1 MGAAAAVAVA
11 LSLQRRVVH
20 VRGAL
25 VRLGD
30 ALGVTEDREAIAA
43 GVVEAAAALVGAD
56 GAAFWLDTPSG
67 PRPRIRRGT
76 VHERG
81 EDLVQRA
88 GRELVP
94 VTGRGVAAVPVLA
107 RGRLF
112 GVISVER
119 RRAFRG
125 PELDEL
131 AGVARQA
138 SSAVEA
144 TFLHE
149 ESKRLSLTDGLT
161 GLWNRRQFELRVAQE
176 LERAARF
183 GERFALVIIDLD
195 NFKRVNDTYGHLV
208 GDAVLVA
215 TAERLVEGTREVD
228 TVARFGGEEFVLL
241 LPQTELP
248 GALKVAEKVREEVA
262 GQPVETD
269 AGPLAVSLSAGVA
282 CHPDDGTTLAQLLAA
297 ADGALYRAK
306 AAGKNRVVHAEPT
319 TQP

>member
-1 MGAAAAVAVA
+1 MAVVVA
-11 LSLQRRVVH
+11 LSLRRQVAD

-30 ALGVTEDREAIAA
+30 ALGATEDREAIAG

-56 GAAFWLDTPSG
+56 GAAFWLDSPSG

-76 VHERG
+76 FQERG
-81 EDLVQRA
+81 ADLVERA

-94 VTGRGVAAVPVLA
+94 VNGRGVAAVPVLA

-119 RRAFRG
+119 RRSFRE
-125 PELDEL
+125 PELAEL

-138 SSAVEA
+138 STAVEA

-176 LERAARF
+176 LERATRF
-183 GERFALVIIDLD
+183 GERFALVLVDLD
-195 NFKRVNDTYGHLV
+195 NFKSVNDTHGHLV

-215 TAERLVEGTREVD
+215 TAERLVDDTREVD

-241 LPQTELP
+241 LPQTELA
-248 GALKVAEKVREEVA
+248 GALKVAEKVRSEVA
-262 GQPVETD
+262 GRPVETD
-269 AGPLAVSLSAGVA
+269 AGPLDISLSAGVA
-282 CHPDDGTTLAQLLAA
+282 CHPEDGTTLSELLGA
-297 ADGALYRAK
+297 ADGALYQAK
-306 AAGKNRVVHAEPT
+306 AAGKNRVMHADT
-319 TQP
+319 TPQP